1 MKALKVSTGLS
12 FRANMDV
19 LIRGIFLVLATA
31 VLLAGCGGAQSTGAE
46 PTGEVPVVADTNGGK
61 VVAEAVIEPAR
72 SSELRFDAA
81 GDVAEVLVQEGD
93 TVAAG
98 DVLARL
104 ETADLQR
111 AVDQGVL
118 AVKQAQLRLEQLQE
132 PAREADVEAARAAL
146 SDAQVAYQQAKAN
159 QTLTE
164 HSVSVG
170 DDVRAARYARDETY
184 RNYQHMVDKVGAN
197 SDDPKLAAFH
207 NAYLNALGAYNRAV
221 ENADLQVA
229 NAKNELTRAYHAIQ
243 EAQNALDALLEGTD
257 EQDVE
262 AANLEVETAQL
273 SLETARGN
281 LEQAVLV
288 APFAGIVTA
297 ANVEPGDA
305 AAPGEVAFVLAT
317 LDQLQARTTDLTELD
332 VARVAEGQAVVVTV
346 DALPDLKM
354 PGRVVRIGL
363 QSVDYRGD
371 VTYPVYVALDEAAP
385 ELRWGMTALV
395 EIEAE

>member
-1 MKALKVSTGLS
+1 MKRLQILTGLS
-12 FRANMDV
+12 SFRGK
-19 LIRGIFLVLATA
+19 RGIFLVLATG
-31 VLLAGCGGAQSTGAE
+31 VLLAGCGGAQSTEAA
-46 PTGEVPVVADTNGGK
+46 PTGEVPVVADTSDGK

-93 TVAAG
+93 AVAAG
-98 DVLARL
+98 SVLARL
-104 ETADLQR
+104 EKADLER
-111 AVDQGVL
+111 AVAQSEL
-118 AVKQAQLRLEQLQE
+118 ALQQAQLRLEQLQE

-146 SDAQVAYQQAKAN
+146 SDAQAAYQQARQN
-159 QTLTE
+159 QTLTG

-170 DDVRAARYARDETY
+170 DEVRAARYARDETY
-184 RNYQHMVDKVGAN
+184 RVYQHLVSKVGAD

-221 ENADLQVA
+221 ENADLQVT
-229 NAKNELTRAYHAIQ
+229 NAKNEVTRAYHAIQ
-243 EAQNALDALLEGTD
+243 EAQNGLDALLEGMD
-257 EQDVE
+257 EQEVE
-262 AANLEVETAQL
+262 AARLEVKTAEL
-273 SLETARGN
+273 SLDAARSN

-317 LDQLQARTTDLTELD
+317 LEQLQARTTDLTELD

-346 DALPDLKM
+346 DALPDLKL

-371 VTYPVYVALDEAAP
+371 VTYPVYVALDKPAP

>member
-1 MKALKVSTGLS
+1 MKQVRMLMGL
-12 FRANMDV
+12 
-19 LIRGIFLVLATA
+19 LVLATV
-31 VLLAGCGGAQSTGAE
+31 VLLAGCGGAQATGAV
-46 PTGEVPVVADTNGGK
+46 PTGEVPVVSDTSDGK

-81 GDVAEVLVQEGD
+81 GHVIEVLVQEGD
-93 TVAAG
+93 AVAAG
-98 DVLARL
+98 SVLARL
-104 ETADLQR
+104 EQADLER
-111 AVDQGVL
+111 AVAQGEL
-118 AVKQAQLRLEQLQE
+118 ALQQAQLRLEQLQE

-146 SDAQVAYQQAKAN
+146 SDAQAAYQQARQN

-170 DDVRAARYARDETY
+170 DEVRAARYARDETY
-184 RNYQHMVDKVGAN
+184 RVYQNLVNKLSA
-197 SDDPKLAAFH
+197 DDSRLAAAH
-207 NAYLNALGAYNRAV
+207 DAYLNALGAYNRAV
-221 ENADLQVA
+221 ENADLQLA

-243 EAQNALDALLEGTD
+243 EAQNGLDVLLEGVD
-257 EQDVE
+257 EQEVE
-262 AANLEVETAQL
+262 AARLEVKTAQL
-273 SLETARGN
+273 SLDAARSN

-288 APFAGIVTA
+288 APFAGVVTA
-297 ANVEPGDA
+297 VNVEPGDA

-317 LDQLQARTTDLTELD
+317 LEQLQARTTDLTELD

-346 DALPDLKM
+346 DALPDLKL

-395 EIEAE
+395 EIEAR

>member
-1 MKALKVSTGLS
+1 MKQVRMLMGL
-12 FRANMDV
+12 
-19 LIRGIFLVLATA
+19 LVLATV
-31 VLLAGCGGAQSTGAE
+31 VLLAGCGGAQATGAV
-46 PTGEVPVVADTNGGK
+46 PTGEVPVVSDTSDGK

-81 GDVAEVLVQEGD
+81 GHVIEVLVQEGD
-93 TVAAG
+93 AVAAG
-98 DVLARL
+98 SVLARL
-104 ETADLQR
+104 EQADLER
-111 AVDQGVL
+111 AVAQGEL
-118 AVKQAQLRLEQLQE
+118 ALQQAQLRLEQLQE
-132 PAREADVEAARAAL
+132 PPREADVEAARAAL
-146 SDAQVAYQQAKAN
+146 SDAQAAYQQARQN

-170 DDVRAARYARDETY
+170 DEVRAARYARDETY
-184 RNYQHMVDKVGAN
+184 RVYQNLVNKLSA
-197 SDDPKLAAFH
+197 DDSRLAAAH
-207 NAYLNALGAYNRAV
+207 DAYLNALGAYNRAV
-221 ENADLQVA
+221 ENADLQLA

-243 EAQNALDALLEGTD
+243 EAQNGLDVLLEGVD
-257 EQDVE
+257 EQEVE
-262 AANLEVETAQL
+262 AARLEVKTAQL
-273 SLETARGN
+273 SLDAARSN

-288 APFAGIVTA
+288 APFAGVVTA
-297 ANVEPGDA
+297 VNVEPGDA

-317 LDQLQARTTDLTELD
+317 LEQLQARTTDLTELD

-346 DALPDLKM
+346 DALPDLKL

-395 EIEAE
+395 EIEAR

>member
-1 MKALKVSTGLS
+1 MKRLYMLMGLW
-12 FRANMDV
+12 
-19 LIRGIFLVLATA
+19 VLAA
-31 VLLAGCGGAQSTGAE
+31 VVLLAGCGGTQATGAV
-46 PTGEVPVVADTNGGK
+46 PTGEVPLVSDTSDGK

-72 SSELRFDAA
+72 WSELRFDAA
-81 GDVAEVLVQEGD
+81 GHVIEVLVQEGD
-93 TVAAG
+93 AVAAG

-104 ETADLQR
+104 EQADLER
-111 AVDQGVL
+111 AVAQGEL
-118 AVKQAQLRLEQLQE
+118 ALQQAQLRLEQLQE

-146 SDAQVAYQQAKAN
+146 SDAQVAYRQAKAN
-159 QTLTE
+159 QTLTG

-184 RNYQHMVDKVGAN
+184 RAYQHMVDKVGAE

-281 LEQAVLV
+281 LEQATLV

-297 ANVEPGDA
+297 VNVDPGDA
-305 AAPGEVAFVLAT
+305 AATGAVAFVLAT

-332 VARVAEGQAVVVTV
+332 VARVAQGQAVVVTV

-354 PGRVVRIGL
+354 PGQVVRIGL
-363 QSVDYRGD
+363 QAVDYRGD

-395 EIEAE
+395 EIEAK

>member
-1 MKALKVSTGLS
+1 MKAFKVSTGLS

-19 LIRGIFLVLATA
+19 LIRGIFLVLAAA
-31 VLLAGCGGAQSTGAE
+31 VLLAGCGGAQSTGAV

-146 SDAQVAYQQAKAN
+146 SDAQVAYRQAKAN
-159 QTLTE
+159 QTLTG

-281 LEQAVLV
+281 LEQATLA
-288 APFAGIVTA
+288 APFAGVVTA
-297 ANVEPGDA
+297 VNVDPGDA
-305 AAPGEVAFVLAT
+305 AATGAVAFVLAT

-354 PGRVVRIGL
+354 PGQVVRIGL
-363 QSVDYRGD
+363 QAVDYRGD
-371 VTYPVYVALDEAAP
+371 VTYPVYVALDKPAP

-395 EIEAE
+395 EIEAK

>member
-1 MKALKVSTGLS
+1 MKQVRMLMGL
-12 FRANMDV
+12 
-19 LIRGIFLVLATA
+19 LVLAA
-31 VLLAGCGGAQSTGAE
+31 VALLAGCGGAQATGAA
-46 PTGEVPVVADTNGGK
+46 PTGEVPVVADTSDGK

-93 TVAAG
+93 AVAQG

-104 ETADLQR
+104 EQADLER
-111 AVDQGVL
+111 AVAQGEL
-118 AVKQAQLRLEQLQE
+118 ALQQAQLRLEQLQE

-146 SDAQVAYQQAKAN
+146 SDAQAAYQQAKAN

-170 DDVRAARYARDETY
+170 DEVRAARYARDETY
-184 RNYQHMVDKVGAN
+184 RVYQDLVNHLKE
-197 SDDPKLAAFH
+197 DDSNLAAAH
-207 NAYLNALGAYNRAV
+207 DAYLNALGAYNRAV
-221 ENADLQVA
+221 ENADLQLA

-243 EAQNALDALLEGTD
+243 EAQNGLDVLLEGVD
-257 EQDVE
+257 EQEVE
-262 AANLEVETAQL
+262 AAHLEVKTAEL
-273 SLETARGN
+273 SLDAARSN

-305 AAPGEVAFVLAT
+305 AASGEVAFVLAT
-317 LDQLQARTTDLTELD
+317 LEQLQARTTDLTELD
-332 VARVAEGQAVVVTV
+332 VARVAQGQAVVVTV
-346 DALPDLKM
+346 DALPDLKL

-371 VTYPVYVALDEAAP
+371 VTYPVYVALDKPAP

-395 EIEAE
+395 EIEAK

>member
-1 MKALKVSTGLS
+1 MKRLQILTGLS
-12 FRANMDV
+12 SFRGK
-19 LIRGIFLVLATA
+19 RGIFLVLATG
-31 VLLAGCGGAQSTGAE
+31 VLLAGCGGAQSTEAA
-46 PTGEVPVVADTNGGK
+46 PTGEVPVVADTSDGK

-93 TVAAG
+93 AVAAG
-98 DVLARL
+98 SVLARL
-104 ETADLQR
+104 EKADLER
-111 AVDQGVL
+111 AVAQSEL
-118 AVKQAQLRLEQLQE
+118 ALQQAQLRLEQLQE

-146 SDAQVAYQQAKAN
+146 SDAQAAYQQARQN
-159 QTLTE
+159 QTLTG

-170 DDVRAARYARDETY
+170 DEVRAARYARDETY
-184 RNYQHMVDKVGAN
+184 RVYQNLVNKLSA
-197 SDDPKLAAFH
+197 DDSRLAAAH
-207 NAYLNALGAYNRAV
+207 DAYLNALGAYNRAV
-221 ENADLQVA
+221 ENADLQLA

-243 EAQNALDALLEGTD
+243 EAQNGLDALLEGMD
-257 EQDVE
+257 EQEVE
-262 AANLEVETAQL
+262 AARLEVKTAEL
-273 SLETARGN
+273 SLDAARSN

-317 LDQLQARTTDLTELD
+317 LEQLQARTTDLTELD

-346 DALPDLKM
+346 DALPDLKL

-371 VTYPVYVALDEAAP
+371 VTYPVYVALDEPAP

>member
-12 FRANMDV
+12 FRAQ
-19 LIRGIFLVLATA
+19 RGIFLVLAA
-31 VLLAGCGGAQSTGAE
+31 VVLLAGCGGAQSTGAA

-93 TVAAG
+93 AVAAG

-184 RNYQHMVDKVGAN
+184 RNYQHMVDKVGPN

-281 LEQAVLV
+281 LEQATLV

-297 ANVEPGDA
+297 VNVDPGDA
-305 AAPGEVAFVLAT
+305 AATGTVAFVLAT

-332 VARVAEGQAVVVTV
+332 VARVAQGQAVVVTV

-354 PGRVVRIGL
+354 PGQVVRIGL
-363 QSVDYRGD
+363 QAVDYRGD
-371 VTYPVYVALDEAAP
+371 VTYPVYVALDKPAP

-395 EIEAE
+395 EIEAK